1 MLKVE
6 LIKGINIKSGQLHE
20 MSLSLLDSVVC
31 YLKRKKQASWSQTR
45 NISKTKDVLHFIFP
59 ALQ

>member
-31 YLKRKKQASWSQTR
+31 YLKRKKQAS
-45 NISKTKDVLHFIFP
+45 
-59 ALQ
+59 